1 MNNIQLLQQPI
12 TPSTCNKPIELYIFI
27 DPLCPEAYAMQMTL
41 RKLQVEY
48 DHYFTC
54 RYVLSTELSA
64 LNCMTNRMKGCVT
77 GAELDIT
84 HPALPSIA
92 IKAAELQGKRA
103 GYRYL
108 NKVQEV
114 AVLNTRNIHS
124 HATLIEIAQQ
134 VHLDMNEFT
143 TDFCSKEAARAFQG
157 DLYLTREMEVEEIPS
172 IVFFNENIEDEG
184 LKVSGSY
191 NYEVYEHILREL
203 LGEELIRQPLP
214 AMDELF
220 SRFSAMTT
228 AEVAEIYSI
237 NEQAAEREL
246 KKRMLQQKVERI
258 MTDDIT
264 LWRAKANDQSKLTN
278 FIV

>member
-1 MNNIQLLQQPI
+1 MNNVQVLQQPI
-12 TPSTCNKPIELYIFI
+12 IPSTCNKPIELYIFI
-27 DPLCPEAYAMQMTL
+27 DPLDDRSLAMQLTL

-48 DHYFTC
+48 GHYFTC
-54 RYVLSTELSA
+54 RYVLSTELSS
-64 LNCMTNRMKGCVT
+64 LNCITNRMKGCVS

-103 GYRYL
+103 GFRYL
-108 NKVQEV
+108 NKLQEV
-114 AVLNTRNIHS
+114 ASLKMRNINS
-124 HATLIEIAQQ
+124 HATLIEIAQY
-134 VHLDMNEFT
+134 VDLDMKEFM
-143 TDFCSKEAARAFQG
+143 TDFGSKEAARAFQC

-172 IVFFNENIEDEG
+172 IVFFNECIEDEG

-191 NYEVYEHILREL
+191 NYEVYEHILAEL
-203 LGEELIRQPLP
+203 LGEELISQQAP
-214 AMDELF
+214 ALDELF
-220 SRFSAMTT
+220 DRFTSLTT

-246 KKRMLQQKVERI
+246 KKRMLQQKVERL

-264 LWRAKANDQSKLTN
+264 LWRAK
-278 FIV
+278 

>member
-1 MNNIQLLQQPI
+1 MNNVQVLQQPVA
-12 TPSTCNKPIELYIFI
+12 PSTCNKPIELYIFI
-27 DPLCPEAYAMQMTL
+27 DPLADRSLALQLTL

-48 DHYFTC
+48 GHYFTC
-54 RYVLSTELSA
+54 RYVLSTELSS
-64 LNCMTNRMKGCVT
+64 LNCMTNRMKGCVS

-103 GYRYL
+103 GFRYL

-114 AVLNTRNIHS
+114 AALNTRNINS
-124 HATLIEIAQQ
+124 HATLLEIAHS
-134 VHLDMNEFT
+134 VDLDINEFM
-143 TDFCSKEAARAFQG
+143 TDFGSKEAARAFQC

-172 IVFFNENIEDEG
+172 IVFFNECIEDEG

-191 NYEVYEHILREL
+191 DYEVYEHILAEL
-203 LGEELIRQPLP
+203 LGEELIRQQAP
-214 AMDELF
+214 ALDELF
-220 SRFSAMTT
+220 TRFTTLTT

-246 KKRMLQQKVERI
+246 KKRMLQQKVERL

-264 LWRAKANDQSKLTN
+264 LWRAK
-278 FIV
+278 

>member
-1 MNNIQLLQQPI
+1 MNNVQLLQQPI

-27 DPLCPEAYAMQMTL
+27 DPLCPEAYSMQMTL

-103 GYRYL
+103 GFRYL

-114 AVLNTRNIHS
+114 AALNTRNINS
-124 HATLIEIAQQ
+124 HATLLEIAQH
-134 VHLDMNEFT
+134 VNLDMNEFT
-143 TDFCSKEAARAFQG
+143 TDFGSKEAARSFQS
-157 DLYLTREMEVEEIPS
+157 DLYLTREMEVEEVPS
-172 IVFFNENIEDEG
+172 IVFFNECIEDEG

-203 LGEELIRQPLP
+203 LGEDLIRQPLP
-214 AMDELF
+214 SLDQLF
-220 SRFSAMTT
+220 NRFTALTT

-237 NEQAAEREL
+237 NEHAAEREL

-258 MTDDIT
+258 MTDDLTI
-264 LWRAKANDQSKLTN
+264 WRAK
-278 FIV
+278 

>member
-1 MNNIQLLQQPI
+1 MNNVQLLQQPVA
-12 TPSTCNKPIELYIFI
+12 PSTCNKPIELYIFI
-27 DPLCPEAYAMQMTL
+27 DPLDEQAFAMQMML

-48 DHYFTC
+48 GHYFTC

-64 LNCMTNRMKGCVT
+64 LNCITNRMKGCVS

-114 AVLNTRNIHS
+114 AALKQRNIHS
-124 HATLIEIAQQ
+124 HATLLEIAQQ
-134 VHLDMNEFT
+134 VNLDMNEFSS
-143 TDFCSKEAARAFQG
+143 DFGSKEAARAFQC
-157 DLYLTREMEVEEIPS
+157 DLYLMREMEVDEIPS
-172 IVFFNENIEDEG
+172 IVFFNECIEDEG

-191 NYEVYEHILREL
+191 NYEVYEHILEEL
-203 LGEELIRQPLP
+203 LGEELIRQPVP
-214 AMDELF
+214 ALSELF
-220 SRFSAMTT
+220 HRFNALTT

-237 NEQAAEREL
+237 NEQVAEREL

-258 MTDDIT
+258 TTDDIT
-264 LWRAKANDQSKLTN
+264 MWRAKQT
-278 FIV
+278 ITI

>member
-1 MNNIQLLQQPI
+1 MNNIQLLQQPVA
-12 TPSTCNKPIELYIFI
+12 PSTCNKPIELYIFI
-27 DPLCPEAYAMQMTL
+27 DPLCEKALSLQTTM

-48 DHYFTC
+48 GHYFTC

-64 LNCMTNRMKGCVT
+64 LNSMTSRMKGCVS

-103 GYRYL
+103 GFRYL

-114 AVLNTRNIHS
+114 ATLNTRNINS

-134 VHLDMNEFT
+134 VNLDMDEFVS
-143 TDFCSKEAARAFQG
+143 DFGSKEAARAFQC

-172 IVFFNENIEDEG
+172 IVFFNECIEDEG

-191 NYEVYEHILREL
+191 NYEVYEHILAEL
-203 LGEELIRQPLP
+203 LGEELIRQPVP
-214 AMDELF
+214 ALDELF
-220 SRFSAMTT
+220 DRFSTLTT

-237 NEQAAEREL
+237 NEQLAEREL

-258 MTDDIT
+258 MTEEIT
-264 LWRAKANDQSKLTN
+264 LWRAKERTPY
-278 FIV
+278 

>member
-1 MNNIQLLQQPI
+1 MNNVQLLQQPI
-12 TPSTCNKPIELYIFI
+12 TPSACNKPIELYIFI

-41 RKLQVEY
+41 RKLQIEY
-48 DHYFTC
+48 GHYFTC

-103 GYRYL
+103 GFRYL

-114 AVLNTRNIHS
+114 AALKTRNINS
-124 HATLIEIAQQ
+124 HATLLAIAQH
-134 VHLDMNEFT
+134 VNLDMNEFT
-143 TDFCSKEAARAFQG
+143 TDFGSKEAARAFQG
-157 DLYLTREMEVEEIPS
+157 DLYLTREMEVEQIPS
-172 IVFFNENIEDEG
+172 IVFFNECIEDEG
-184 LKVSGSY
+184 LKVGGSY

-203 LGEELIRQPLP
+203 LDEELIRQPLP
-214 AMDELF
+214 GLDELF
-220 SRFSAMTT
+220 DRFSTMTT

-246 KKRMLQQKVERI
+246 KKRMLQQKVERV
-258 MTDDIT
+258 MTDDLT
-264 LWRAKANDQSKLTN
+264 LWRAKSTETN
-278 FIV
+278 RASNMSV

>member
-12 TPSTCNKPIELYIFI
+12 TPSPCNKPIELYIFI
-27 DPLCPEAYAMQMTL
+27 DPLCPVAYAMQTTL

-54 RYVLSTELSA
+54 RYVLSTELSS

-103 GYRYL
+103 GFRYL
-108 NKVQEV
+108 NKVQEI
-114 AVLNTRNIHS
+114 AALKTRNIHS
-124 HATLIEIAQQ
+124 HATLLEIAKY
-134 VHLDMNEFT
+134 VNLDMNEFT
-143 TDFCSKEAARAFQG
+143 TDFGSKEAARAFQC
-157 DLYLTREMEVEEIPS
+157 DLYLTREMGVEEIPS
-172 IVFFNENIEDEG
+172 IVFFNERIEDEG

-191 NYEVYEHILREL
+191 NYEVYEHILMEL
-203 LGEELIRQPLP
+203 LDEQLIRQPIP
-214 AMDELF
+214 ALDDLF
-220 SRFSAMTT
+220 DRFNTLTT

-237 NEQAAEREL
+237 NEVTAEREL

-258 MTDDIT
+258 MTDDVTI
-264 LWRAKANDQSKLTN
+264 WRAK
-278 FIV
+278 

>member
-1 MNNIQLLQQPI
+1 MNNVQLLQQPI
-12 TPSTCNKPIELYIFI
+12 TPSACNKPIELYIFI

-48 DHYFTC
+48 CHYFTC

-64 LNCMTNRMKGCVT
+64 LNCMTNRMKACVT

-103 GYRYL
+103 GFRYL

-114 AVLNTRNIHS
+114 AALKTRNINS

-134 VHLDMNEFT
+134 VNLDMNEFT
-143 TDFCSKEAARAFQG
+143 TDFGSKEAARAFQG

-172 IVFFNENIEDEG
+172 IVFFNECIEDEG

-191 NYEVYEHILREL
+191 NYDVYEHILREL
-203 LGEELIRQPLP
+203 LDEELIRQPLP
-214 AMDELF
+214 GLDELF
-220 SRFSAMTT
+220 NRFSSMTT

-246 KKRMLQQKVERI
+246 KKRMLQQKVERL
-258 MTDDIT
+258 MTDDLT
-264 LWRAKANDQSKLTN
+264 LWRAKSNDANKLSN
-278 FIV
+278 LSI

>member
-1 MNNIQLLQQPI
+1 MNNVQVLQQPI

-27 DPLCPEAYAMQMTL
+27 DPLDERSLAMQLTL

-48 DHYFTC
+48 GHYFTC
-54 RYVLSTELSA
+54 RYVLSTELAS
-64 LNCMTNRMKGCVT
+64 LNSITNRMKGCVS

-103 GYRYL
+103 GFRYL
-108 NKVQEV
+108 NKLQEV
-114 AVLNTRNIHS
+114 ASLKMRNINS
-124 HATLIEIAQQ
+124 HATLIEIAQY
-134 VHLDMNEFT
+134 VDLDMKEFM
-143 TDFCSKEAARAFQG
+143 TDFGSKEAARAFQC
-157 DLYLTREMEVEEIPS
+157 DLYLTREMEVDEIPS
-172 IVFFNENIEDEG
+172 IVFFNECIEDEG

-191 NYEVYEHILREL
+191 NYEVYEHILAEL
-203 LGEELIRQPLP
+203 LGEELICQQAP
-214 AMDELF
+214 ALDELF
-220 SRFSAMTT
+220 NRFTSLTT

-246 KKRMLQQKVERI
+246 KKRMLQQKVERL

-264 LWRAKANDQSKLTN
+264 LWRAK
-278 FIV
+278 